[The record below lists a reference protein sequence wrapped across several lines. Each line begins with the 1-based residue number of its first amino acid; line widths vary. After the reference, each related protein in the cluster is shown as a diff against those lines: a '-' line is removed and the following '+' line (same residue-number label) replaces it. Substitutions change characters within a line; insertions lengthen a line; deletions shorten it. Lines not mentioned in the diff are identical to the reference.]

1 VTETRHNTLV
11 VLDRDGV
18 INRDS
23 ANYIRGPEQ
32 WLALPGSLQAIRRLT
47 EAGFQIVVATNQSG
61 LGRGL
66 FNHEALAAIHQ
77 RMRAEVSAAGGQLA
91 GIYFC
96 PHHPNDG
103 CDCRKPAAGLLRQ
116 IERDFAVSL
125 AGRPV
130 IGDSARDLDAARAV
144 AGRPILVRT
153 GNGLDTEQ
161 NYPHLAEIE
170 VYDDLSA
177 AADALI
183 AAAERS

>member
-1 VTETRHNTLV
+1 MTQARHNTLV

-23 ANYIRGPEQ
+23 PDYIRGPEQ
-32 WLALPGSLQAIRRLT
+32 WLALPGSLQAIRRLC
-47 EAGFQIVVATNQSG
+47 EADFQIVVATNQSG

-66 FNHEALAAIHQ
+66 FNHEALDSIHQ
-77 RMRAEVSAAGGQLA
+77 RMRAEISAAGGQLA

-125 AGRPV
+125 EGRPV

-144 AGRPILVRT
+144 AARPILVRT

-161 NYPHLAEIE
+161 HYPHRAEIE

-183 AAAERS
+183 IAVERS

>member
-1 VTETRHNTLV
+1 VTSARQNALV

-23 ANYIRGPEQ
+23 ANYIRSPEE
-32 WLALPGSLQAIRRLT
+32 WIALPGSLQAIRQLG

-66 FNHEALAAIHQ
+66 FDHEALDAIHQ

-130 IGDSARDLDAARAV
+130 IGDSARDLDAARTV
-144 AGRPILVRT
+144 SGRPILVRT
-153 GNGLDTEQ
+153 GNGLDTEK
-161 NYPHLAEIE
+161 NYPHRAEIE

-183 AAAERS
+183 AEVELS